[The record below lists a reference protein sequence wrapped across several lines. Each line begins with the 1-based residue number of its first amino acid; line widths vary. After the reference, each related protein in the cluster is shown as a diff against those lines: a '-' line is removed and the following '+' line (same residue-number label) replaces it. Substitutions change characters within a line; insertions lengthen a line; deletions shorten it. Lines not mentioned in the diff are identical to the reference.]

1 MSKNKKGKNMT
12 TNNDNKTSVQQRQ
25 HDVNEI
31 VTSSKTTGEI
41 LAELQKIIPQF
52 DYEEAE

>member
-1 MSKNKKGKNMT
+1 MT
-12 TNNDNKTSVQQRQ
+12 TKKEKNTSAQKRQ

-31 VTSSKTTGEI
+31 LTSGKTTGEM

>member
-1 MSKNKKGKNMT
+1 MT
-12 TNNDNKTSVQQRQ
+12 TKKDNKTSAQQRQ

-31 VTSSKTTGEI
+31 LTSNKTTGEM

>member
-1 MSKNKKGKNMT
+1 MT
-12 TNNDNKTSVQQRQ
+12 TQKDKKTSAQQRQ
-25 HDVNEI
+25 HKVNEI
-31 VTSSKTTGEI
+31 LTSSKTTGEI

>member
-1 MSKNKKGKNMT
+1 MT
-12 TNNDNKTSVQQRQ
+12 TKKDKNTSAQQRQ
-25 HDVNEI
+25 LNVNEI
-31 VTSSKTTGEI
+31 LTSSKTTGEI

>member
-1 MSKNKKGKNMT
+1 MT
-12 TNNDNKTSVQQRQ
+12 TKKEKNTSAQQRQ

-31 VTSSKTTGEI
+31 LTSGKTTGEM
-41 LAELQKIIPQF
+41 LAELQKLIPQF

>member
-1 MSKNKKGKNMT
+1 MT
-12 TNNDNKTSVQQRQ
+12 TKKEKNTSAQQRQ

-31 VTSSKTTGEI
+31 LTSNKTTGEI

>member
-1 MSKNKKGKNMT
+1 MKTKKEKN
-12 TNNDNKTSVQQRQ
+12 TNAQQRQ

-31 VTSSKTTGEI
+31 LTSSKTTGEI

-52 DYEEAE
+52 ELEEAE

>member
-1 MSKNKKGKNMT
+1 MT
-12 TNNDNKTSVQQRQ
+12 TKKEKKTNAQQRQ

-31 VTSSKTTGEI
+31 LTSGKTTGEM

>member
-1 MSKNKKGKNMT
+1 MT
-12 TNNDNKTSVQQRQ
+12 TKKDKKTSAQQRQ

-31 VTSSKTTGEI
+31 LTSGKATGEI

-52 DYEEAE
+52 DHEEAE